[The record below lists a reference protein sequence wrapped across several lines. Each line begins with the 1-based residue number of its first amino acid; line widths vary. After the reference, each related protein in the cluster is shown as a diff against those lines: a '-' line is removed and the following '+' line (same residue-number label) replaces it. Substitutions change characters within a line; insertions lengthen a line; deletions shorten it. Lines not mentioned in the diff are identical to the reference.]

1 MKKTIGNALLFL
13 LAKLWPLEDIIGHAV
28 KQAAKTKVAAEVALA
43 VRAFDRSLARTLKAA
58 MDLHAADVARHKAR
72 LAALDS
78 VPHLVTPE
86 GAAVLVATAANSATV
101 TPQGIA
107 QPISNP
113 ALTKAA

>member
-28 KQAAKTKVAAEVALA
+28 KRAAKIKVAAEVAHA
-43 VRAFDRSLARTLKAA
+43 IAQAERAFVGECQAVQAVFRADR
-58 MDLHAADVARHKAR
+58 ARHLAR

-101 TPQGIA
+101 TPQGTTLV
-107 QPISNP
+107 PNP
-113 ALTKAA
+113 LAAPKAA